1 MKYHGDNG
9 KRKHIEIKTSELK
22 IWANDTWAMSERLL
36 FFQHLHIDNKKVDH
50 LWWISPP
57 PVPVGGRNSVRW
69 YTLFLHLCCDAKQK
83 DTHYMDIIRCCLLGN
98 VISFKHAHLN
108 QSLIKYLWYSFER
121 NSWVISGVHSW
132 TIFIEWHICE

>member
-36 FFQHLHIDNKKVDH
+36 FSNIYTLTIKK
-50 LWWISPP
+50 LIISDEFPP
-57 PVPVGGRNSVRW
+57 EGRNSARW